1 MKTPS
6 KLNKQQYAYQV
17 IRSRILDGRYPPGHK
32 LVIDKLAKELKTSA
46 IPVRE
51 AIRQL
56 EADTLISFKPYSG
69 AIVTPFDEEAYLE
82 TLSVLAVLEGFATAE
97 SAARFPQEKLDD
109 LRAYTQLMQDALEN
123 LDFSLFSNYNK
134 EFHKLSYQYCDNQ
147 FLMEQIKASWE
158 RLSTVRKNGRTMRPV
173 RMKRSIAEHYRLIE
187 MIEKREDQRKIE
199 AFTREHKMNTL
210 KAFLE
215 DKSIHSRGETIIRR

>member
-1 MKTPS
+1 METTP
-6 KLNKQQYAYQV
+6 KPNKQQYAYQV

-32 LVIDKLAKELKTSA
+32 LVIDQLARELSTSA

-56 EADTLISFKPYSG
+56 EADSLISFKPYSG

-97 SAARFPQEKLDD
+97 SAAHFPHEKLED
-109 LRAYTQLMQDALEN
+109 LRAYTQLMEDALDS

-134 EFHKLSYQYCDNQ
+134 EFHKLTYNHCKNR
-147 FLMEQIKASWE
+147 FLMEQIQATWE
-158 RLSTVRKNGRTMRPV
+158 RLSTVRKNGTTMKPA
-173 RMKRSIAEHYRLIE
+173 RMKRSIAEHYQLID
-187 MIEKREDQRKIE
+187 MIAKREDPRIIE
-199 AFTREHKMNTL
+199 SFTRTHKMNTL
-210 KAFLE
+210 QAFLE
-215 DKSIHSRGETIIRR
+215 DKSFFSKMKTI

>member
-1 MKTPS
+1 MNTS
-6 KLNKQQYAYQV
+6 HKLNKQQYAYKI

-32 LVIDKLAKELKTSA
+32 LVIDQLARELHTSA

-56 EADTLISFKPYSG
+56 ESDSLISFKPYSG

-97 SAARFPQEKLDD
+97 SSIHFPHEKLKS
-109 LRAYTQLMQDALEN
+109 LRAYTQLMEDALQS

-134 EFHKLSYQYCDNQ
+134 EFHKLTYKYCRNQ
-147 FLMEQIKASWE
+147 FLMEQIQDTWE
-158 RLSTVRKNGRTMRPV
+158 RLSTVRKSESTMNPS
-173 RMKRSIAEHYRLIE
+173 RMKQSIAEHYLLIE
-187 MIEKREDQRKIE
+187 MLEKREEAQKIE
-199 AFTREHKMNTL
+199 SFARNHKMNTL

-215 DKSIHSRGETIIRR
+215 EQASQKKEMT

>member
-1 MKTPS
+1 MKTTQKP
-6 KLNKQQYAYQV
+6 NKQQYAYQV

-32 LVIDKLAKELKTSA
+32 LVIDQLARELSTSA

-56 EADTLISFKPYSG
+56 EADSLISFKPYSG

-97 SAARFPQEKLDD
+97 SSVHFPHEKLKK
-109 LRAYTQLMQDALEN
+109 LKAYTQLMEEALDV
-123 LDFSLFSNYNK
+123 LDLSLFSNYNK
-134 EFHKLSYQYCDNQ
+134 EFHKLTYQYCSNQ
-147 FLMEQIKASWE
+147 FLMEQIQATWE
-158 RLSTVRKNGRTMRPV
+158 RLGTVRKNGMTMKPA
-173 RMKRSIAEHYRLIE
+173 RMKRSISEHYQLITMME
-187 MIEKREDQRKIE
+187 RREDPKTIE
-199 AFTREHKMNTL
+199 AFTRNHKMNTL

-215 DKSIHSRGETIIRR
+215 EKSVQPQSKSI

>member
-1 MKTPS
+1 MNTLH
-6 KLNKQQYAYQV
+6 KLNKQQYAYHV

-32 LVIDKLAKELKTSA
+32 LVIDKLARELQTSA

-56 EADTLISFKPYSG
+56 EADSLISFKPYSG
-69 AIVTPFDEEAYLE
+69 AVVTPFDEKAYLE
-82 TLSVLAVLEGFATAE
+82 ALSVLAVLEGFATAE
-97 SAARFPQEKLDD
+97 SSVRFPHEKLDD
-109 LRAYTQLMQDALEN
+109 LRSYTQLMQNALDT

-134 EFHKLSYQYCDNQ
+134 EFHKLTYQYCNNQ
-147 FLMEQIKASWE
+147 FLMDQIQETWE
-158 RLSTVRKNGRTMRPV
+158 RLSTVRKNGTTMKPP
-173 RMKRSIAEHYRLIE
+173 RMKRSIEEHHLLIE

-199 AFTREHKMNTL
+199 SFTREHKLNTL

-215 DKSIHSRGETIIRR
+215 DKSIKSKPFKF